1 MEKEEVLKKKEE
13 ELAKRTGELKK
24 FIFFEFENIFS
35 VIITNCRRAGEGAG
49 GARGDSEALRRQ
61 GR

>member
-1 MEKEEVLKKKEE
+1 MLKKKEE
-13 ELAKRTGELKK
+13 ELAKRTGELEK
-24 FIFFEFENIFS
+24 FNFLNLKIFFS

>member
-1 MEKEEVLKKKEE
+1 MLKKKEE
-13 ELAKRTGELKK
+13 ELAKRTGELEK
-24 FIFFEFENIFS
+24 FNFLNLKIFFS
-35 VIITNCRRAGEGAG
+35 VIITNRRRAGEGAG